1 MSGEVDGKGT
11 ESQGRILRQE
21 SQLQTRSAQ
30 EESRR
35 ASGGGGPGSCWAVVI
50 KAGSDAWA

>member
-35 ASGGGGPGSCWAVVI
+35 ASGGGGGLAL
-50 KAGSDAWA
+50 AGLW

>member
-1 MSGEVDGKGT
+1 MSREVDGKGT
-11 ESQGRILRQE
+11 ESGRTPRQE

-35 ASGGGGPGSCWAVVI
+35 ASGGDPGFCWAVVI
-50 KAGSDAWA
+50 KAGSEAWT